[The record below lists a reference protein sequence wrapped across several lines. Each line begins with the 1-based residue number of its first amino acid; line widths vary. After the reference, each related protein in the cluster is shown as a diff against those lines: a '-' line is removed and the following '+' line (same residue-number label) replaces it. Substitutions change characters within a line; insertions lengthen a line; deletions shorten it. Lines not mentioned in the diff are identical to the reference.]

1 MAAMKVGTDG
11 VLLGAWCNVENA
23 CHVLDVGTGTGLIA
37 LMVAQRNSGA
47 LIDAVEIDPLA
58 SREAAHNVVNSPW
71 ASRITVINRDFMEY
85 EPAGCKYDLIVS
97 NPPFYANGI
106 LPQDT
111 GRMVARHCTALTY
124 GGLLGK
130 AASLLAPNGR
140 ICIVT
145 PVEADECIASLAQA
159 EGLWVEKKT
168 FVRPKPSAKY
178 KRILW
183 QMGLTEKETA
193 HDELV
198 IETERHHEYTAQYID
213 LTRDFYLKM

>member
-1 MAAMKVGTDG
+1 M
-11 VLLGAWCNVENA
+11 
-23 CHVLDVGTGTGLIA
+23 
-37 LMVAQRNSGA
+37 
-47 LIDAVEIDPLA
+47 
-58 SREAAHNVVNSPW
+58 
-71 ASRITVINRDFMEY
+71 
-85 EPAGCKYDLIVS
+85 
-97 NPPFYANGI
+97 
-106 LPQDT
+106 
-111 GRMVARHCTALTY
+111 
-124 GGLLGK
+124 
-130 AASLLAPNGR
+130 LAPNGR

-168 FVRPKPSAKY
+168 FVRPKPSAKH

-183 QMGLTEKETA
+183 QMGLTERETA